1 MYAHYHNT
9 TMVNTVADCTGTIRL
24 LHLATSVSS
33 FHDDKQKYDQGSDDD
48 Y

>member
-9 TMVNTVADCTGTIRL
+9 TMLNTVADCTGTIRL
-24 LHLATSVSS
+24 LHLLSS
-33 FHDDKQKYDQGSDDD
+33 FHDDKQKYDKGSDDD